1 MAAPLFD
8 LAGKTALVTGASR
21 GIGRAI
27 ALTFA
32 QCGASVIGVGTS
44 IDANDGGLGTEIE
57 AAGGVF
63 RPLSCDLSDRERI
76 DAMISRLDAVGIE
89 VDILVNNAGLI
100 RREPAETHRL
110 EDWDAVM
117 AVNLDAVFLLTRE
130 FGRRM
135 LARGGGKVIN
145 VASVLSYQGGVTVP
159 GYAASKGAITQLT
172 QAFAN
177 EWAARGI
184 NVNAV
189 APGYVATDNTAA
201 LQADTSR
208 EAALMARVPL
218 GRWLTPEE
226 IAAPVAFLASDAA
239 SAIHGATLA
248 VDGGWLGR

>member
-1 MAAPLFD
+1 MAAPVID
-8 LAGKTALVTGASR
+8 LSGKTALVTGASR

-27 ALTFA
+27 AKALA
-32 QCGASVIGVGTS
+32 DCGASVIGIGTS
-44 IDANDGGLGTEIE
+44 IEENDTGLGAEIE
-57 AAGGVF
+57 KAGGTF
-63 RPLSCDLSDRERI
+63 RPLSCDLSDRAQIER
-76 DAMISRLDAVGIE
+76 MIARLDADGTEI
-89 VDILVNNAGLI
+89 DILVNNAGLI
-100 RREPAETHRL
+100 RREPAASHSL
-110 EDWDAVM
+110 EDWDTVM

-135 LARGGGKVIN
+135 LGRGGGKVIN
-145 VASVLSYQGGVTVP
+145 LASVLSYQGGVTVP

-177 EWAARGI
+177 EWAAHGI

-201 LQADTSR
+201 LQADTTR